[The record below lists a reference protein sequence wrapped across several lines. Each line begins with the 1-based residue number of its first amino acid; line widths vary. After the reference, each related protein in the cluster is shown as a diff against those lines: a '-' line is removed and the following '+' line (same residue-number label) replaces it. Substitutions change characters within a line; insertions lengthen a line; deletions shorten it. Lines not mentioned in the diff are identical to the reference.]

1 MFIVIIYCQVRP
13 ERRAEFLAGVAALR
27 DVTRQ
32 EPGNL
37 AYGCFEDPESPGRMT
52 FVEEWQS
59 QDAIAA
65 HMAQPYTT
73 DFLAA
78 ALEML
83 AEPPSMRR
91 FEIAR
96 VESLI

>member
-1 MFIVIIYCQVRP
+1 MFIVIIYCKVQP
-13 ERRAEFLAGVAALR
+13 ERHAEFLSGVAALCEA
-27 DVTRQ
+27 TRK

-37 AYGCFEDPESPGRMT
+37 AYGCFEDPQNPGSMT

-73 DFLAA
+73 TFLAK

-83 AEPPSMRR
+83 TEPPSMRR

-96 VESLI
+96 VEPLI